1 MECLTGE
8 RRAILAASRIL
19 AERVECAENTRAS
32 GAPAPR
38 FSTHVT
44 TLLVSHLFST
54 AHGARLTRAA
64 AESRYA
70 AELLAL
76 PPDPGKRLP
85 EPECARAEVAYF
97 SEDVFP
103 GHSRQFFSAVRKAP
117 KLKWLHVF
125 NAGVDHPIYS
135 EILARGVRLTTS
147 SGAISEPIAQTV
159 VMALLMLARRFPHYL
174 EAQRE
179 RAWKPLGYSELP
191 RDLCGQTALILGL
204 GKIGAE
210 IARLARA
217 LGLRVIGVRRARAAG
232 GEPVDELHPP
242 EALATLLPRCDWL
255 IIACPLTPETRGLV
269 DAQMIAR
276 LPKGAHLINIARG
289 EIVHEGALIEALGS
303 RHLAGAYLDVFEHEP
318 LAPDSPLWELP
329 NVIVSPHSS
338 GAALGNEERA
348 LAIFL
353 DNLARW
359 HRGAPLVNEVKGA

>member
-1 MECLTGE
+1 
-8 RRAILAASRIL
+8 
-19 AERVECAENTRAS
+19 
-32 GAPAPR
+32 
-38 FSTHVT
+38 VT
-44 TLLVSHLFST
+44 TLLVSHRFSA
-54 AHGARLTRAA
+54 AHGARLGRAA

-70 AELLAL
+70 AELVAL
-76 PPDPGKRLP
+76 PSDPGERLP
-85 EPECARAEVAYF
+85 DAECARAEVAYF

-125 NAGVDHPIYS
+125 NAGIDHPIYS
-135 EILARGVRLTTS
+135 EILSRGVRLTTS
-147 SGAISEPIAQTV
+147 SGATAEPIAQSAI
-159 VMALLMLARRFPHYL
+159 MALLMLGRRCLHFL
-174 EAQRE
+174 QAQRE
-179 RAWKPLGYSELP
+179 RAWRPLRSAELP
-191 RDLCGQTALILGL
+191 RDLRGQTVLVLGL
-204 GKIGAE
+204 GRIGAE

-217 LGLRVIGVRRARAAG
+217 LGLRVIGVRHARAAG

-269 DAQMIAR
+269 SKEMIAR

-289 EIVHEGALIEALGS
+289 EIVHEDALIEALRSGQ
-303 RHLAGAYLDVFEHEP
+303 LAGAYLDVFKREP

-329 NVIVSPHSS
+329 NVIISPHNS

-348 LAIFL
+348 LAVFL

-359 HRGAPLVNEVKGA
+359 HRGAPLVNEVTRGA